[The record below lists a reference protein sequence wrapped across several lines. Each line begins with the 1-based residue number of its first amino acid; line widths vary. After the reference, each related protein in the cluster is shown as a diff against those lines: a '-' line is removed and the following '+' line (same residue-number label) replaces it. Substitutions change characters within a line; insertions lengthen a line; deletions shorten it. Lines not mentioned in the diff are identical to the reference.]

1 MSIKSIQLGIL
12 SIILCIGIYCIPI
25 GSQIYL
31 NSFSILSIIP
41 IYIITRKNPS
51 IGLIS
56 YLVSFLSIGI
66 INSYD
71 NSMIFLLFYGLLGI
85 FLGLFSHYRKNNI
98 ITSLI
103 TGVILYISINGYN
116 YINTSYNMYNFNE
129 RYILTQLII
138 LIFSIFFSLLILS
151 ICEYLYNK
159 IIKINFI
166 SNLIK

>member
-12 SIILCIGIYCIPI
+12 SIILCIGIYYIPI

-31 NSFSILSIIP
+31 NFFSILSIIP

-71 NSMIFLLFYGLLGI
+71 NSMIFLLFHGLLGI
-85 FLGLFSHYRKNNI
+85 FLGLFSHYRKNHI

-103 TGVILYISINGYN
+103 TGGILYISINGYN
-116 YINTSYNMYNFNE
+116 YINTSYNMCNFNE

-138 LIFSIFFSLLILS
+138 LIFSIFFSLLTLS
-151 ICEYLYNK
+151 ICEYVYNK